1 MNSFSENRTVHNTWP
16 VILTMYNI
24 STWLCYERK
33 YLMLTILIQVPK
45 QAGINI
51 DVFLEPVMEDMAKL
65 WNERLRMWDQY

>member
-1 MNSFSENRTVHNTWP
+1 
-16 VILTMYNI
+16 
-24 STWLCYERK
+24 
-33 YLMLTILIQVPK
+33 MLTILIQVPK